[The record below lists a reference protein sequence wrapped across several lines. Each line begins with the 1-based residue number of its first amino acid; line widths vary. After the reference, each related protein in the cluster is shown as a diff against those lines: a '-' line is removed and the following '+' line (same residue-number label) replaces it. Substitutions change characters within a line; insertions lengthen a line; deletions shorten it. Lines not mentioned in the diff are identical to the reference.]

1 MRYETFIALRYLR
14 SRRRTR
20 FISLITYISVF
31 GVAIGVAALAIV
43 LSTMN
48 GLETEVRQKI
58 LDTDAHIKVVT
69 FHKRG
74 IEGGTWQSVMD
85 TLRTVPGI
93 IGVTPFIESDG
104 MIGGRQ
110 RVTAVIRGID
120 PSTADEVYTISGAI
134 IGGSL
139 DLGISREPI
148 SPENSREL
156 EFYGMVLGWDLSQ
169 RVGSV
174 GQKGYVAVLPEGEES
189 PTGFS
194 LFPTVRQRNFKVN
207 GVFKTGLYEYDVA
220 YAYLGLKTA
229 QNLLGMGDR
238 ISGLAVRIDD
248 MWNAQSVQEEL
259 ERILPYPYYVITW
272 IDQNKNLFSWM
283 TIEKWAM
290 FIVLGL
296 IIMVAA
302 FNIISTL
309 IMVVLEKKKEIGILK
324 AMGATRSSVQ
334 RVFVSQ
340 GMIVGVV
347 GTVIGLVIGYGF
359 CWAQKTFRLIHLPP
373 DVYFIDAVPI
383 DMRFLDFTL
392 ITVISLLFCL
402 LASLYPA
409 RRAAALVPVE
419 AIRDE

>member
-1 MRYETFIALRYLR
+1 MR

-69 FHKRG
+69 FHNRG

-93 IGVTPFIESDG
+93 IGVTPFVESEG

-120 PSTADEVYTISGAI
+120 PSTADEVYTISDAI

-139 DLGISREPI
+139 DLGISREPVSAEI
-148 SPENSREL
+148 SREL
-156 EFYGMVLGWDLSQ
+156 EFYGMVVGWDLSQ
-169 RVGSV
+169 RVGPV
-174 GQKGYVAVLPEGEES
+174 GQKGYVVVLSEDEES
-189 PTGFS
+189 STGISLIPTIR
-194 LFPTVRQRNFKVN
+194 PRNFKIN
-207 GVFKTGLYEYDVA
+207 GVFKTGLYEYDVS

-238 ISGLAVRIDD
+238 ITGLAVRIDD
-248 MWNAQSVQEEL
+248 MWNAESISDEL
-259 ERILPYPYYVITW
+259 EKILLYPYYVITW

-302 FNIISTL
+302 FNIISTM
-309 IMVVLEKKKEIGILK
+309 IMVVMEKKKEIGILK
-324 AMGATRSSVQ
+324 AMGATSSSVQ

-340 GMIVGVV
+340 GMVVGIV

-359 CWAQKTFRLIHLPP
+359 CWVQKTFHLIHLPP

-383 DMRFLDFTL
+383 DMRFFDFIL
-392 ITVISLLFCL
+392 ITFLSLMLCL

>member
-1 MRYETFIALRYLR
+1 MR

-58 LDTDAHIKVVT
+58 LDTDAHIKIVT
-69 FHKRG
+69 FHNQG

-85 TLRTVPGI
+85 TIRTVPGI
-93 IGVTPFIESDG
+93 TGVTPFVESEG

-120 PSTADEVYTISGAI
+120 PSTANEVYTISDAI

-139 DLGISREPI
+139 DLGISREPV
-148 SPENSREL
+148 SAENSREL
-156 EFYGMVLGWDLSQ
+156 EFYGLVLGWDLSQ
-169 RVGSV
+169 RVGPV
-174 GQKGYVAVLPEGEES
+174 GQKGSIAVLPEEEGS
-189 PTGFS
+189 STGFF
-194 LFPTVRQRNFKVN
+194 FPSVRQRNFKIN
-207 GVFKTGLYEYDVA
+207 GVFKTGLYEYDVS

-238 ISGLAVRIDD
+238 VTGLAVRIDD
-248 MWNAQSVQEEL
+248 MWHAESISDEL
-259 ERILPYPYYVITW
+259 EKILLYPYYVITW

-302 FNIISTL
+302 FNIISTM
-309 IMVVLEKKKEIGILK
+309 IMVVMEKKKEIGILK
-324 AMGATRSSVQ
+324 AMGATSSSVQ

-359 CWAQKTFRLIHLPP
+359 CWAQKTFRLIHLPA
-373 DVYFIDAVPI
+373 DVYFIDAIPI
-383 DMRFLDFTL
+383 DMRFLDFIL
-392 ITVISLLFCL
+392 ITLLSLLFCL
-402 LASLYPA
+402 LASVYPA

>member
-1 MRYETFIALRYLR
+1 MR

-31 GVAIGVAALAIV
+31 GIAIGVAALAIV

-69 FHKRG
+69 FHNRG

-85 TLRTVPGI
+85 TLRTVSGI
-93 IGVTPFIESDG
+93 TGVTPFVEGEGI
-104 MIGGRQ
+104 IGGRQ

-120 PSTADEVYTISGAI
+120 PATADEVYTISDAI

-139 DLGISREPI
+139 DLGISREPV

-156 EFYGMVLGWDLSQ
+156 EFYGMVLGWDMSQ
-169 RVGSV
+169 RVGPV
-174 GQKGYVAVLPEGEES
+174 GQKGYMVVLSEDEES
-189 PTGFS
+189 STGIS
-194 LFPTVRQRNFKVN
+194 LFPSIRPRNFKVN
-207 GVFKTGLYEYDVA
+207 GVFKTGLYEYDIT
-220 YAYLGLKTA
+220 YAYLGLTTA

-238 ISGLAVRIDD
+238 VSGLAVRIDD
-248 MWNAQSVQEEL
+248 MWSAQSVKQEL
-259 ERILPYPYYVITW
+259 EQVLPYPYYVITW

-309 IMVVLEKKKEIGILK
+309 ILVVLEKKKEIGILK
-324 AMGATRSSVQ
+324 AMGATSSSVQ

-340 GMIVGVV
+340 GIVVGVV
-347 GTVIGLVIGYGF
+347 GTMIGLVIGYGF
-359 CWAQKTFRLIHLPP
+359 CWAQKTFRLIHLPA
-373 DVYFIDAVPI
+373 DVYFIDAIPI
-383 DMRFLDFTL
+383 DMRFLDFIL
-392 ITVISLLFCL
+392 ITLLSLLFCL
-402 LASLYPA
+402 LASVYPA